1 VQREKPL
8 PVKAR
13 RERLSAKNPPRPPQS
28 QEKPTG
34 VLLPDLQ
41 GVAPDKPVTLP
52 YDDEACI
59 EFACAIIKQAYLDVN
74 LEPKYKSRHKNEEV
88 IYDQSTALH
97 FLRSPL
103 FLALCRTLRLPADK
117 IKRRALQ

>member
-1 VQREKPL
+1 VQGEKPL

-13 RERLSAKNPPRPPQS
+13 RKRIPKKNPPRPAKS
-28 QEKPTG
+28 QKKPSG

-41 GVAPDKPVTLP
+41 GLAPDKPVTPP
-52 YDDEACI
+52 YDENGCI

-74 LEPKYKSRHKNEEV
+74 LEPKYKSAHKNEEV
-88 IYDQSTALH
+88 IYDQSTALY

-117 IKRRALQ
+117 IKRRAFQ